1 MVTGAGIINPMYMC
15 KEPAT
20 GQIQDKV
27 SHMWQVVGRQLNVE
41 NHGQRAI
48 GKNKP
53 ASPIAVAGNYVENP

>member
-1 MVTGAGIINPMYMC
+1 MC

-27 SHMWQVVGRQLNVE
+27 SHMWQVIGRLLNVE

-53 ASPIAVAGNYVENP
+53 ASQIAVAGNYVENP